1 MLNTLKNSL
10 LLFLA
15 IALVSC
21 YNQQAD
27 TDTGRVCDSH
37 KQLEEQLLKANK
49 LVVQSE
55 DQQISDLVN
64 RYGWDMTTTGTGLRI
79 QIVESPGGTKIQC
92 GSKISMDYNVRLIDG
107 TEVYNSQKHG
117 IKTFVVGKGEVVA
130 GLEEAMLM
138 LRNHDK
144 ARLVIPSFLGH
155 GIAGDGDKIPTKATM
170 IYQLEIIYVD

>member
-1 MLNTLKNSL
+1 MLNILKNSL
-10 LLFLA
+10 LFYLA

-21 YNQQAD
+21 SNQRAD
-27 TDTGRVCDSH
+27 NDSGRIRGNQ
-37 KQLEEQLLKANK
+37 KQLEEQLVKANK

-55 DQQISDLVN
+55 DQQITDLVN

-79 QIVESPGGTKIQC
+79 QIVDSPGGTKIQR
-92 GSKISMDYNVRLIDG
+92 GNKVSMKYNVRLIDG
-107 TEVYNSQKHG
+107 TEVYNSQKQG

-138 LRNHDK
+138 LQKNDH

-155 GIAGDGDKIPTKATM
+155 GLAGDGDKIPTKATM
-170 IYQLEIIYVD
+170 IYQLEIIYVE